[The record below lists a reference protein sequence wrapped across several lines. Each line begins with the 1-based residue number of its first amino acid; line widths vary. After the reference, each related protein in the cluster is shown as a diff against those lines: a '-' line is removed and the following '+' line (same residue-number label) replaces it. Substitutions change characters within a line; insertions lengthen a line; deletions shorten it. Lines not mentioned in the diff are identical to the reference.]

1 MYIFEYIY
9 LFEAA
14 IDFDFQ
20 HVPVRLIF
28 DYC

>member
-20 HVPVRLIF
+20 HVSVRLIF